1 MTPDTGYYDDD
12 YNLHQSKQ
20 GDDAYWELVRLQD
33 ERARQQRLRG
43 MTPQQRQN
51 NPNAEPMG
59 HFTGRC
65 KRCGSNDLWDDN
77 AHYGCNTCGAFL
89 L

>member
-33 ERARQQRLRG
+33 ERARQQRLRV
-43 MTPQQRQN
+43 
-51 NPNAEPMG
+51 
-59 HFTGRC
+59 TGRC